1 MKWIKRKKRNDGPDG
16 KRGSGTTDT
25 RTVRRAT
32 VLGCAFVACG
42 ALLLLRILLLQT
54 VDYEKYQN
62 KVINQM
68 TTEVEVAA
76 ERGNIYDTNGILLAT
91 DVTCYRVFISP
102 RTIENVSKLEGVAY
116 DTLIAGG
123 MSEILGVSYD
133 HVLKQTTYTKYLDR
147 TLARQVDEDTAEKVE
162 EFIDKHELQ
171 NMVFLQAG
179 TTRYYPQDTLA
190 CHVLGFT
197 GSDGA
202 GQYGLELSYNK
213 VLSGTNGKYITA
225 RDSLGNE
232 MPYEYQSYIEPQDG
246 HSVVTTIDVYIQAAL
261 EEQLKTTYIESS
273 GQNRACGIVMDVN
286 TGAIL
291 AMATYPDFDLNDPR
305 TLNSDSQAL
314 LDSFGFAVDSAEY
327 TAKKQELQLNTWS
340 NKAITEVYMPGSTF
354 KMVTAAMAYE
364 ENLVSTTE
372 THTCT
377 GSYTVSGRRI
387 HCHKR
392 EGHGTLTFAEGIQQS
407 CNPWLMKMGLRV
419 GQENFYDYFK
429 SFGYLEKTGID
440 LPGEG
445 SSIFYQQD
453 KFTELDLAT
462 SSFGQNFKISPIQQ
476 ITAISAVANGGYL
489 VQPHLVKEV
498 QDSDGNMIESYGQNV
513 RRQVISEETCKVI
526 SGILEE
532 GVSGSG
538 GAKNAYVAGYRVAAK
553 TGTSE
558 KIDKKAETGEEYYVC
573 SCVGYAPADDP
584 QIAVLIM
591 VDEPTSGVLYGSYVA
606 APYVANVME
615 VALPYLGVEAVYTEQ
630 ELANMAVTVPN
641 VVGWSPSYA
650 QSYAE
655 DLGFT
660 VEIVGEGGVVRSQS
674 PTSNVKVESDKAK
687 LILYTETGAER
698 VMVKVPDLSGMTAVA
713 ANETLAARG
722 LNIRIEGTNNYLSGT
737 GAVAI
742 RQSLAAGTEVERGTV
757 VTVTFRNKDDNDLT

>member
-1 MKWIKRKKRNDGPDG
+1 MKWIKRTWRKGTFSDGLAW
-16 KRGSGTTDT
+16 
-25 RTVRRAT
+25 RAGA
-32 VLGCAFVACG
+32 LGVVFLACMG
-42 ALLLLRILLLQT
+42 LLLLRILLYQT
-54 VDYEKYQN
+54 VDYDKYQD

-91 DVTCYRVFISP
+91 DVTSYRVFISP
-102 RTIENVSKLEGVAY
+102 RTIKNVSEAESTPY
-116 DTLIAGG
+116 DVLIADGLSG
-123 MSEILGVSYD
+123 ILGVSREHILD
-133 HVLKQTTYTKYLDR
+133 QTTYTRYLDR
-147 TLARQVDEDTAEKVE
+147 TLARQVNE
-162 EFIDKHELQ
+162 EVADQVRAFIDEHELQ

-179 TTRYYPQDTLA
+179 STRYYPQSTLA

-202 GQYGLELSYNK
+202 GQYGLELSYDST
-213 VLSGTNGKYITA
+213 LSGTNGKYVVA

-232 MPYEYQSYIEPQDG
+232 MPYEYQSYIEAKDG
-246 HSVVTTIDVYIQAAL
+246 NSIVTTIDVYIQAAL
-261 EEQLKTTYIESS
+261 EEELKTTYIESG

-291 AMATYPDFDLNDPR
+291 AMATYPDFNLNDPR
-305 TLNSDSQAL
+305 ALNSDSQAL
-314 LDSFGFAVDSAEY
+314 LDSFGYDVGSTEY
-327 TAKKQELQLNTWS
+327 VEKKQELQLETWS
-340 NKAITEVYMPGSTF
+340 NKPITEVYMPGSTF
-354 KMVTAAMAYE
+354 KVVTAAMAYE
-364 ENLVSTTE
+364 EDLVDDTE
-372 THTCT
+372 THVCI
-377 GSYTVSGRRI
+377 GSFVVLGRKI
-387 HCHKR
+387 HCHKT
-392 EGHGTLTFAEGIQQS
+392 EGHGRLTFAEGIQQS
-407 CNPWLMKMGLRV
+407 CNPWLMKMGLRI
-419 GQENFYDYFK
+419 GQEIFYKYFR

-445 SSIFYQQD
+445 NSIFYQED

-498 QDSDGNMIESYGQNV
+498 QDSDGNVIATYGTNV
-513 RRQVISEETCKVI
+513 RRQVVSKETCQTL
-526 SGILEE
+526 STILAE

-573 SCVGYAPADDP
+573 SCVGYAPADNP

-591 VDEPTSGVLYGSYVA
+591 VDEPTKGVLYGSYVA
-606 APYVANVME
+606 APYVANVLE
-615 VALPYLGVEAVYTEQ
+615 VALPYLGVEAVYTQQ
-630 ELANMAVTVPN
+630 ELDNMAVTVPS
-641 VVGWSPSYA
+641 VVGWSRNPA
-650 QSYAE
+650 KSYAE
-655 DLGFT
+655 EFGFE
-660 VEIVGEGGVVRSQS
+660 VEFVGEGNVVRSQS
-674 PTSNVKVESDKAK
+674 PAAGAKVDGKGGK
-687 LILYTETGAER
+687 LILYTEAGADR
-698 VMVKVPDLSGMTAVA
+698 VMVKVPNLLDMKAVA
-713 ANETLAARG
+713 ANKTLTNSG

-742 RQSLAAGTEVERGTV
+742 SQSIPPGTEVEKGTV
-757 VTVTFRNKDDNDLT
+757 VTVTFRNKDDNDLTPEVPEIG